1 MEANNPYES
10 PKSNPATTTTETCQ
24 PKIFSIN
31 GRIGRIRYLAYGML
45 FTILT
50 LLFIGVAAFLVPS
63 IASVFTEISGVT
75 SVLLLIV
82 FYLPL
87 IIVSI
92 ILVRRRLND
101 LDKSGWWQLIMY
113 VPFVGILFAL
123 YVLLWPGTKGS
134 NSFGLQPNKNP
145 TALLVL
151 AIGIPVVLGVL
162 AAISIPAYQQY
173 MHRTQQAIESNQD
186 AMERM
191 QDMLENSDFE

>member
-1 MEANNPYES
+1 MESSNPYES
-10 PKSNPATTTTETCQ
+10 PKSNPATSSAETYQ

-45 FTILT
+45 FTMLT
-50 LLFIGVAAFLVPS
+50 LLFIGIAAFLVPS
-63 IASVFTEISGVT
+63 IANVFTEISGVT

-87 IIVSI
+87 IIISV

-101 LDKSGWWQLIMY
+101 LNRSGWWQLLMY
-113 VPFVGILFAL
+113 VPIVGVLFAL

-151 AIGIPVVLGVL
+151 AIGIPAIFGIL
-162 AAISIPAYQQY
+162 AAISIPAYQDY
-173 MHRTQQAIESNQD
+173 IERAEQALESNQD
-186 AMERM
+186 AMQRM
-191 QDMLENSDFE
+191 QDMLDETEIQ